1 MPTPNQSQLSIFEE
15 HASPTRYFL
24 VVLSVEERAGITRR
38 KEPVTVG
45 IPLPKGAVVD
55 PSHLGLLDASEQSV
69 VLQTQLLA
77 KWPDGSVKWVLLDF
91 QADVDGH
98 HTAAYSLHRVPR
110 RAAVGAQARM
120 TVQTSPDCITVETG
134 RAAFFID
141 RRTLK
146 LFDRVVVEGTE
157 ILDGAL
163 SRIQL
168 VDDRGREYLPRIV
181 GTAVETEGPVRV
193 TVHLHGKMHSS
204 DEKTLADF
212 SSRLSFYADSDLVEM
227 KFTLRNSRPARHL
240 GGLWD
245 LGDEGSI
252 YFRDLSVQMGLPK
265 ARGQNIR
272 WCPGPGLPW
281 LESPASD
288 LQIYQDSSGGKNW
301 NSSNHVNRF
310 GQIGSRFRGYR
321 VTAGETLV
329 QDGDRITPTMSV
341 RSEAGSL
348 SVAIEGFWQNFP
360 KGIEAD
366 GNQITVGLF
375 PRQFQDVYEL
385 QGGEQ
390 KTHTVY
396 FSFQGFEKHD
406 GDLDWVHHRI
416 APRAPLAWYSES
428 KAIGYLV
435 PRTLTQDDSKPLAL
449 LERLVDTAVVDGN
462 SFFDRR
468 EIIDEYGWRN
478 FGDLYADHEAVGHAG
493 EQPRIAH
500 YNNQYDVIHGAIIEY
515 LRSGNTRWF
524 ELATDLAKHLI
535 DIDIYHTSED
545 RDAFNGG
552 LFWHTQHYADAA
564 TATHRTYSR
573 TGLGEQNRYQA
584 GGGPSNEHNYT
595 TGLLHCYFLTGDPA
609 AKDAVQ
615 GLADWVINMDRRSR
629 GLLGIMDRRPRGLA
643 SMTVSWNYH
652 GPGRGCGNSINALLD
667 AYLLTRHE
675 KYLDKAEELIR
686 RSIHPRDKIKSRNL
700 EDVEHRWSY
709 TVFLQS
715 LGKYLDVK
723 TDEGRLDYMCAY
735 GRESLLHYAR
745 WMLDREVPYKEVL
758 DKVEI
763 PTETWPAQDIR
774 KSNVFNF
781 AAKYSDASLRARFLE
796 RAEFFFE
803 RCLKD
808 LSEFSTCTLT
818 RPIALLMTNGYMQ
831 SCFANRRLEAAPCF
845 SGNYDF
851 GEPRAFK
858 PQFSELRQAR
868 QKIIFFLGI
877 MSDVKRYAWAMLRR
891 KQRPMVGER
900 V

>member
-1 MPTPNQSQLSIFEE
+1 MSTPNEPNLSSFEK
-15 HASPTRYFL
+15 HVSPTSDFL
-24 VVLSVEERAGITRR
+24 VDLSVEEHGGITRR
-38 KEPVTVG
+38 REPVTIG
-45 IPLPKGAVVD
+45 IPLPRGAVLD

-69 VLQTQLLA
+69 VLQTQVLA

-98 HTAAYSLHRVPR
+98 GTATYSLHRLSQ

-120 TVQTSPDCITVETG
+120 RVHTSPDCITVETG
-134 RAAFFID
+134 CAVYFLN
-141 RRTLK
+141 RRTFN
-146 LFDRVVVEGTE
+146 LFDRVVVGGTD
-157 ILDGAL
+157 ILDGTY
-163 SRIQL
+163 SRIRL
-168 VDDRGREYLPRIV
+168 VDDRGREYLPRIA
-181 GTAVETEGPVRV
+181 GTSVESDGPVRV
-193 TVHLHGKMHSS
+193 TVHVHGEMRSF
-204 DEKTLADF
+204 DEEPLADF
-212 SSRLSFYADSDLVEM
+212 SSRLSFYTDSDLVEM
-227 KFTLRNSRPARHL
+227 RFTLRNSRAARHP

-252 YFRDLSVQMGLPK
+252 YFRDLSVQMGLPR
-265 ARGQNIR
+265 AGSPNIR

-281 LESPASD
+281 VENQESK

-310 GQIGSRFRGYR
+310 GQIGSRYRGYR

-329 QDGDRITPTMSV
+329 RDGDRITPTISL

-348 SVAIEGFWQNFP
+348 SVAIERFWQNFP
-360 KGIEAD
+360 KAIEAD

-375 PRQFQDVYEL
+375 PWQFQDVYEL

-396 FSFQGFEKHD
+396 FSFKGPEPD
-406 GDLDWVHHRI
+406 GVGLNWIHQRI
-416 APRAPLAWYSES
+416 IPRAPLSWYSES

-435 PRTLTQDDSKPLAL
+435 PRTSVQEDSKPLAL
-449 LERLVDTAVVDGN
+449 LERLVDTAVVGDN

-478 FGDLYADHEAVGHAG
+478 FGDLYADHEAVGQTG

-515 LRSGNTRWF
+515 LRSGNARWF
-524 ELATDLAKHLI
+524 ELATDLAKHVI

-545 RDAFNGG
+545 RAAFNGG

-564 TATHRTYSR
+564 TATHRTYSKA
-573 TGLGEQNRYQA
+573 GLSEQNRYQA

-595 TGLLHCYFLTGDPA
+595 TGLLHYYFLTGDRA
-609 AKDAVQ
+609 AKEAVQ
-615 GLADWVINMDRRSR
+615 GLADWVVNMDRRSR
-629 GLLGIMDRRPRGLA
+629 GLLGALDRRPRGLA
-643 SMTVSWNYH
+643 SMTVSWDYH

-667 AYLLTRHE
+667 AYLLTRE
-675 KYLDKAEELIR
+675 ERYRSKAEELIR
-686 RSIHPRDKIKSRNL
+686 RSIHPGDDIERRNL
-700 EDVEHRWSY
+700 DDVEHRWSY

-723 TDEGRLDYMCAY
+723 TEEGSADYMYAY
-735 GRESLLHYAR
+735 ASQSLLHYAE
-745 WMLDREVPYKEVL
+745 WMLDHEVPYKCVL

-774 KSNVFNF
+774 KSNVFKF
-781 AAKYSDASLRARFLE
+781 AAKYSNESMRGRFLE
-796 RAEFFFE
+796 KSDFFFE
-803 RCLKD
+803 RCLTD

-831 SCFANRRLEAAPCF
+831 SFVATRRLEPAT
-845 SGNYDF
+845 SSSTKHEF
-851 GEPRAFK
+851 GVPRAFR
-858 PQFSELRQAR
+858 PQFYELRIVRQQIFYVLGLMTDLGRRMRSILQRKEHRKVSEL
-868 QKIIFFLGI
+868 G
-877 MSDVKRYAWAMLRR
+877 
-891 KQRPMVGER
+891 
-900 V
+900 